1 MANSHNE
8 GMRTLFVA
16 AGGGGDA
23 VGILLARRVLDP
35 DGEGPPLIST
45 CAWERLRIDPVP
57 GPRPISGFTGLGDV
71 DGAAVEVLR
80 TSDTTP
86 PGCSVLP
93 RLADEADA
101 RIFLHDFEGG
111 AQRLA
116 AQLKHL
122 AKALRVNRIVVVDV
136 GGDVVATGDE
146 PNLLSP
152 LADSLTLAGALATGI
167 PTSLAVVGPGT
178 DAELS
183 EDEVLERLHDVGAR
197 QLGQVA
203 LSDVELCADVLDWH
217 PTEASALVAAA
228 ALRARGAVEMRRGR
242 APIPLTKRGSEIW
255 IAEEPRLGSFPVAAS
270 LVSSPDLQ
278 SAVDAIDHLP
288 ANEIAYE
295 RAKAEHLL
303 SPTLSSSHSLLETA
317 EEAIRNGASHITS
330 RRLLEQLGVARSA
343 DKAILDDLRSHAERV
358 AGLWDL
364 KSLVAGERV
373 N

>member
-1 MANSHNE
+1 
-8 GMRTLFVA
+8 
-16 AGGGGDA
+16 
-23 VGILLARRVLDP
+23 
-35 DGEGPPLIST
+35 
-45 CAWERLRIDPVP
+45 
-57 GPRPISGFTGLGDV
+57 
-71 DGAAVEVLR
+71 
-80 TSDTTP
+80 
-86 PGCSVLP
+86 
-93 RLADEADA
+93 
-101 RIFLHDFEGG
+101 
-111 AQRLA
+111 
-116 AQLKHL
+116 
-122 AKALRVNRIVVVDV
+122 
-136 GGDVVATGDE
+136 
-146 PNLLSP
+146 
-152 LADSLTLAGALATGI
+152 
-167 PTSLAVVGPGT
+167 
-178 DAELS
+178 
-183 EDEVLERLHDVGAR
+183 
-197 QLGQVA
+197 
-203 LSDVELCADVLDWH
+203 
-217 PTEASALVAAA
+217 
-228 ALRARGAVEMRRGR
+228 MRRGR